1 MQVSLT
7 DIYVDYEDELRS
19 IEAMIATLDKIYL
32 DMSAK
37 WMWLDSEWAEYV
49 VKKVQLKKRLRKIKE
64 KIEYNNE

>member
-1 MQVSLT
+1 MQVNLV
-7 DIYVDYEDELRS
+7 DIYLDDEDELRS

-64 KIEYNNE
+64 KIGYNNE

>member
-1 MQVSLT
+1 MQVNLV
-7 DIYVDYEDELRS
+7 DIYLDDEDELRS

-32 DMSAK
+32 DMSAR

-64 KIEYNNE
+64 RIEYNNE